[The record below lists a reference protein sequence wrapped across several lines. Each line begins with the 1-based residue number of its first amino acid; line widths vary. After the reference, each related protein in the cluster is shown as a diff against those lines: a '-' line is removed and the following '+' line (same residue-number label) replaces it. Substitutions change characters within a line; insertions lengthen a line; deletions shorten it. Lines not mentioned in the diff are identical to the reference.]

1 MRYRVVKRLGFGW
14 VVQLWC
20 DCEWVDISRLYLRES
35 EALRVKDVLES

>member
-1 MRYRVVKRLGFGW
+1 MRYRIDKRPGFGW